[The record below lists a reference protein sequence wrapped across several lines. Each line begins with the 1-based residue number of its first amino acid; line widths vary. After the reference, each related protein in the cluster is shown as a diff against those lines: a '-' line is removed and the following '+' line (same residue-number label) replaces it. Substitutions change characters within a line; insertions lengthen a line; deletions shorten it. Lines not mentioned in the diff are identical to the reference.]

1 MSSNKASSSDF
12 LAPKTSGST
21 TKGTASLGCGD
32 ASVST
37 SKSQKGSSPMLEAWE
52 NAPTSSEPWSA
63 VKATYSPQR

>member
-12 LAPKTSGST
+12 LAAKTSGPT
-21 TKGTASLGCGD
+21 TKGTTSLGLND

-37 SKSQKGSSPMLEAWE
+37 PKSQKGSSSMLESWA
-52 NAPTSSEPWSA
+52 NAPTSSEPWST